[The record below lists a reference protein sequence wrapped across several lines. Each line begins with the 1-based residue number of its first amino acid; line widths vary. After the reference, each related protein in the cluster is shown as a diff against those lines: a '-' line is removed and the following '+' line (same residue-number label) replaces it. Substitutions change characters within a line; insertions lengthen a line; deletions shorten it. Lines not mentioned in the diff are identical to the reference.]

1 MLENENYDIE
11 NELEGVMKFVNNLP
25 ASKIKVLNLVRYQYM
40 LRSVF
45 MLKDI
50 LAETEDIF
58 DINVDIE
65 EQFNAG
71 VVSVELEELTILSPA
86 KFALLLQ
93 QADNMEVYNLLNGRL
108 KLTLVFQGVLKTI
121 E

>member
-1 MLENENYDIE
+1 
-11 NELEGVMKFVNNLP
+11 
-25 ASKIKVLNLVRYQYM
+25 
-40 LRSVF
+40 

-86 KFALLLQ
+86 KVCFVAS
-93 QADNMEVYNLLNGRL
+93 AG
-108 KLTLVFQGVLKTI
+108 
-121 E
+121 